1 MRSRTDLEADGL
13 SHLSA
18 VRSTSNAAAIRCWC
32 GLGAEFVV
40 TAAHILD
47 ERVAFDDDARA
58 AVPVANVFSTV
69 SPAAT
74 ASRGT
79 GPDPD
84 VEGAGG
90 GGGSV
95 PASHESCR

>member
-1 MRSRTDLEADGL
+1 MRPRF
-13 SHLSA
+13 A
-18 VRSTSNAAAIRCWC
+18 VGC

-47 ERVAFDDDARA
+47 ERVTFDDDARG
-58 AVPVANVFSTV
+58 AVPVANVSSTV

-84 VEGAGG
+84 VVGAGG